1 MKKIFYPLLFML
13 LSFSACTED
22 DSTLATLDVSDIV
35 IENLEEE
42 YSVRSYV
49 GVNLKDVIKPT
60 VQTAYAADDL
70 TYTWYLYKASAENI
84 DYRDYLIS
92 TDKEPDYV
100 VELPSGDYRIVLEVR
115 AQSNDFAQYA
125 SVLLHTST
133 SYSQGFYILKE
144 TPDGNTDLDC
154 YNEEL
159 LTDVIAV
166 GTGAPMKGKPCN
178 LSILYNGEYV
188 DPGSN
193 ELAMDNFI
201 HVTTE
206 SRDYKGFRSEDLT

>member
-84 DYRDYLIS
+84 D
-92 TDKEPDYV
+92 
-100 VELPSGDYRIVLEVR
+100 
-115 AQSNDFAQYA
+115 
-125 SVLLHTST
+125 
-133 SYSQGFYILKE
+133 
-144 TPDGNTDLDC
+144 
-154 YNEEL
+154 
-159 LTDVIAV
+159 
-166 GTGAPMKGKPCN
+166 
-178 LSILYNGEYV
+178 
-188 DPGSN
+188 
-193 ELAMDNFI
+193 
-201 HVTTE
+201 
-206 SRDYKGFRSEDLT
+206 

>member
-84 DYRDYLIS
+84 DYKVCFRPVAHLHQLFARFLHP
-92 TDKEPDYV
+92 E
-100 VELPSGDYRIVLEVR
+100 GDAGR
-115 AQSNDFAQYA
+115 QY
-125 SVLLHTST
+125 
-133 SYSQGFYILKE
+133 G
-144 TPDGNTDLDC
+144 P
-154 YNEEL
+154 
-159 LTDVIAV
+159 
-166 GTGAPMKGKPCN
+166 
-178 LSILYNGEYV
+178 
-188 DPGSN
+188 
-193 ELAMDNFI
+193 
-201 HVTTE
+201 
-206 SRDYKGFRSEDLT
+206 